1 MKNLLKPLFAFA
13 IVATTFIACNNDDY
27 DYEGEREKIRQQEQE
42 LDNIFSAEAVKIKE
56 YALANFLEP
65 QEDTLKYRYQV
76 LDKTIKRGLWYD
88 IETEPS
94 EEDDKAYEYKL
105 NSAGVTFPRV
115 KLKYTAKLLDGT
127 VVESDEG
134 DYDLSQTSRII
145 NTAWKISFI
154 PYSIKLNGDP
164 MIIGGL
170 TKNGLKKGSIIRV
183 ISPSPWAYGATKT
196 DKIPANSPLVYEF
209 EVLSI
214 Q

>member
-1 MKNLLKPLFAFA
+1 MKKLLNPLFALA
-13 IVATTFIACNNDDY
+13 IVATTFVACNNDDY
-27 DYEGEREKIRQQEQE
+27 DYEAEREKIRQQEQE

-56 YALANFLEP
+56 YALANFDTP

-76 LDKTIKRGLWYD
+76 LDKTIKRGLWYE
-88 IETEPS
+88 IVSEPT
-94 EEDDKAYEYKL
+94 DDSYEYKL
-105 NSAGVTFPRV
+105 NSSRQVIYPKV

-127 VVESDEG
+127 VVESDLTG
-134 DYDLSQTSRII
+134 SDYDFNQTSKII
-145 NTAWKISFI
+145 NSAWAISFI

-164 MIIGGL
+164 IIQAGL
-170 TKNGLKKGSIIRV
+170 TKDGLKKGSIIRV